1 MALTKVSYSM
11 IDGAPAV
18 NIVDFGGEAGSNDNT
33 AAMNA
38 AAAALDAIGG
48 GIILIPYVGEWRMN
62 WVCVNNNI
70 TVQGVGGSGEYNLN
84 CIRPYVDTS
93 AAITFGNGTV
103 IVRYCGLENV
113 HISGI
118 PVAGT
123 SALGVTQVA
132 FNADW
137 GLRLRGGTVNFT
149 ANRVVVY
156 NGRRSVS
163 LEPSTTLPVT
173 GVRFNNSTI
182 RNDITDATGA
192 RCIYQEY
199 VNVDGYAT
207 DNKFVET
214 KVNGPTLGYAAIAI
228 DSLLEVTDSYWD
240 IKPGYGVLLS
250 GASSLVCHNLQLDPG
265 TNNAVVIAWDDTGTN
280 PARRIRGILR
290 HGGQRWE
297 NSTGTGSLPDESDTY
312 GYKSLFKD
320 TWLSNATYFTN
331 DAAAVDTDVFVAP
344 GGAGGARYLYLGGAQ
359 FIPQTDNTKS
369 LGRASERWS
378 EVFAANG
385 TINTSD
391 EREKQDIES
400 LNDSEK
406 RVAVAIKGL
415 IKKFRFK
422 SAVELK
428 GEKARIHV
436 GVMAQ
441 EVKAA
446 FEAEGLDGF
455 NYAILCYDEWE
466 DQDDIVN
473 GDGQIIGVGAK
484 AGNRYGIRYEELL
497 AFIITSL

>member
-11 IDGAPAV
+11 INGAPAV
-18 NIVDFGGEAGSNDNT
+18 NIVDFGGEAGASDNT

-38 AAAALDAIGG
+38 AADALNAIGG
-48 GIILIPYVGEWRMN
+48 GVLLIPYAGEWRMN
-62 WVCVNNNI
+62 WVCLYNNI
-70 TVQGVGGSGEYNLN
+70 TVQGVGGAGEFNVN
-84 CIRPYVDTS
+84 CIRPFVITS
-93 AAITFGNGTV
+93 AAITFGDGNT
-103 IVRYCGLENV
+103 IVRYCGLNDV

-118 PVAGT
+118 AVAGGAA
-123 SALGVTQVA
+123 SGVTQVA

-137 GLRLRGGTVNFT
+137 ALRLRGGTVNFT

-163 LEPSTTLPVT
+163 LEPSLTLPVT
-173 GVRFNNSTI
+173 AVRFNNGQI
-182 RNDITDATGA
+182 RNDLTDASGA

-199 VNVDGYAT
+199 VSVDGYAT
-207 DNKFVET
+207 DNKFFQT
-214 KVNGPTLGYAAIAI
+214 KVNGPTLGYAAVAV
-228 DSLLEVTDSYWD
+228 DSLLEIESSYWD
-240 IKPGYGVLLS
+240 VKPDHGILLS
-250 GASSLVCHNLQLDPG
+250 GAAGLVCHNLQLDPG
-265 TNNAVVIAWDDTGTN
+265 TNNAIVIGWDNTQTN
-280 PARRIRGILR
+280 PARFIRGILR
-290 HGGQRWE
+290 HGGQRWA
-297 NSTGTGSLPDESDTY
+297 NSIGSGDLPNESDTY

-331 DAAAVDTDVFVAP
+331 DLNAVDTDVYVAP
-344 GGAGGARYLYLGGAQ
+344 GGAGGARYLALGGAQ
-359 FIPQTDNTKS
+359 FIPQADNTKS

-391 EREKQDIES
+391 EREKQDIELLS
-400 LNDSEK
+400 NAEK

-455 NYAILCYDEWE
+455 DYAILCYDEWK

-473 GDGQIIGVGAK
+473 SDGQIIGVGTK

-497 AFIITSL
+497 AFIIASL

>member
-18 NIVDFGGEAGSNDNT
+18 NIVDVGGEAGPNDNT

-38 AAAALDAIGG
+38 AADALNAIGG
-48 GIILIPYVGEWRMN
+48 GVILIPYAGEWRMN
-62 WVCVNNNI
+62 WVCLYNNI
-70 TVQGVGGSGEYNLN
+70 TVQGVGGSGEFNVN
-84 CIRPYVDTS
+84 CIRPFVITS
-93 AAITFGNGTV
+93 AAITFGDGNT
-103 IVRYCGLENV
+103 IVRYCGLNDV

-118 PVAGT
+118 AVAGG
-123 SALGVTQVA
+123 AAAGITQVA
-132 FNADW
+132 FNAPHA
-137 GLRLRGGTVNFT
+137 LLLRGGTVNFT

-173 GVRFNNSTI
+173 ATRFNNGQI
-182 RNDITDATGA
+182 RNDLTDATGA
-192 RCIYQEY
+192 RCIFQEY
-199 VNVDGYAT
+199 VSVDGYAT
-207 DNKFVET
+207 DNKFFQT
-214 KVNGPTLGYAAIAI
+214 KLNGPTLGYAAVAV
-228 DSLLEVTDSYWD
+228 DSLLEVESSYWD
-240 IKPGYGVLLS
+240 VKPGKGILLS
-250 GASSLVCHNLQLDPG
+250 GSAGLVCHNLQLDPG
-265 TNNAVVIAWDDTGTN
+265 TNNAIVIAWDNSQTN
-280 PARRIRGILR
+280 PARFIRGILR
-290 HGGQRWE
+290 HGGQLWE

-331 DAAAVDTDVFVAP
+331 DSSAVDTAVSVARGFGGGVNALTLTGAAFVPQADDAFP
-344 GGAGGARYLYLGGAQ
+344 LG
-359 FIPQTDNTKS
+359 I
-369 LGRASERWS
+369 ASNRWS
-378 EVFAANG
+378 VVYAATG

-391 EREKQDIES
+391 ARQKQDIELLS
-400 LNDSEK
+400 EAEK

-422 SAVELK
+422 SAVESK

-446 FEAEGLDGF
+446 FETEGLDGF
-455 NYAILCYDEWE
+455 KYAILCYDEWE

-473 GDGQIIGVGAK
+473 GDGEIIGVGAK

-497 AFIITSL
+497 AFIIAAM

>member
-11 IDGAPAV
+11 INGAPAV
-18 NIVDFGGEAGSNDNT
+18 NIVDFGGEAGASDNT

-38 AAAALDAIGG
+38 AADALNLIGG
-48 GIILIPYVGEWRMN
+48 GVILIPYAGEWRMN
-62 WVCVNNNI
+62 WVCLYNNI
-70 TVQGVGGSGEYNLN
+70 TVQGVGGSGEFNVN
-84 CIRPYVDTS
+84 CIRPFVITS
-93 AAITFGNGTV
+93 AAITFGDGNT
-103 IVRYCGLENV
+103 IVRYCGLNDV
-113 HISGI
+113 HISGVA
-118 PVAGT
+118 VAGG
-123 SALGVTQVA
+123 AAAGITQVA

-137 GLRLRGGTVNFT
+137 ALRLRGGTVNFT
-149 ANRVVVY
+149 ANRAVVY

-163 LEPSTTLPVT
+163 LEPSATLPVT
-173 GVRFNNSTI
+173 GVRFNNGTI
-182 RNDITDATGA
+182 RHDLTDASGA
-192 RCIYQEY
+192 RCIYVEY
-199 VNVDGYAT
+199 VGVAGYAT

-214 KVNGPTLGYAAIAI
+214 KVNGPTLGYAAVAL
-228 DSLLEVTDSYWD
+228 DCLLEVTDSYWD
-240 IKPGYGVLLS
+240 VKPGKGILLS
-250 GASSLVCHNLQLDPG
+250 GSAGLVCHNLQLDPG
-265 TNNAVVIAWDDTGTN
+265 TTNAIVIGWDNSQTN
-280 PARRIRGILR
+280 PARFIRGILR
-290 HGGQRWE
+290 HGGQRWA
-297 NSTGTGSLPDESDTY
+297 NSTGDGPLPDESDTY

-331 DAAAVDTDVFVAP
+331 DSSAVDTDVYVAP
-344 GGAGGARYLYLGGAQ
+344 GGAGGARYLTLGGAN
-359 FIPQTDNTKS
+359 FIPQADNTKS

-391 EREKQDIES
+391 EREKQDFEL
-400 LNDSEK
+400 LNDAEK
-406 RVAVAIKGL
+406 RVAIAIKGL

-422 SAVELK
+422 SAVESK

-455 NYAILCYDEWE
+455 KYAILCYDEWK

-473 GDGQIIGVGAK
+473 GDGEIIGVGAK

-497 AFIITSL
+497 AFVIASI